1 MARTYDLHA
10 LFSKEELDAI
20 HQKMAEI
27 GVKNRSA
34 YLRKM
39 ALDGYIVKLDMSDLH
54 EMIRLLRNA
63 TNNLNQIAKKAN
75 STGSIYGSEITEMLA
90 RQDEIWET
98 SKEIL
103 ARLAS
108 IQ

>member
-1 MARTYDLHA
+1 MARTHDLHV
-10 LFSKEELDAI
+10 LFSQEELNTI
-20 HQKMAEI
+20 HRRMADTGI
-27 GVKNRSA
+27 NNRSA

-39 ALDGYIVKLDMSDLH
+39 ALDGYIVKLDMDDIH

-63 TNNLNQIAKKAN
+63 TNNLNQIAKKVN
-75 STGSIYGSEITEMLA
+75 SSGSIYGAEISAMQE
-90 RQDEIWET
+90 RQEEIWET

-103 ARLAS
+103 ARLAA

>member
-10 LFSKEELDAI
+10 LFSQEELDAI

-39 ALDGYIVKLDMSDLH
+39 ALDGYIVKLDMDDIH

-75 STGSIYGSEITEMLA
+75 ATGSVYGAEINEMLA